1 MQSAPPL
8 QKDRLDSCSLFH
20 TVSLWVQEKTEGLS
34 PPSKGIARGRG
45 EGPVTPPLKA
55 FSYHI
60 GKTQS
65 GGYLVSTLDLT
76 QCKLPFKKSWQ
87 HPCKAEY

>member
-1 MQSAPPL
+1 MQPAPPL

-34 PPSKGIARGRG
+34 PPSKGIARGG
-45 EGPVTPPLKA
+45 GPPPLKA

-65 GGYLVSTLDLT
+65 GG
-76 QCKLPFKKSWQ
+76 
-87 HPCKAEY
+87 

>member
-1 MQSAPPL
+1 MGFAEITIHKIINVFLENFP
-8 QKDRLDSCSLFH
+8 
-20 TVSLWVQEKTEGLS
+20 VLS
-34 PPSKGIARGRG
+34 PPSKGIARGGG

-65 GGYLVSTLDLT
+65 GG
-76 QCKLPFKKSWQ
+76 
-87 HPCKAEY
+87 